1 MNEEEESKK
10 SNEEYEKHAKKISIA
25 DMKKDDYYKV
35 LGLDGL
41 KWMATEEQI
50 RSAYRKLV
58 LKYHPDKLTNPTPE
72 DRQIFLRVQDAYDVL
87 GNPEKRKAYFFALAI
102 EIVAMILQ
110 TSSSRSR
117 RSSSARTSS
126 TASPV
131 PSWTGADSAR
141 SSPCKCFMRL
151 LTQSA
156 ARHHRYAVG
165 GGGGILPILARF
177 QVVACVQRVRR
188 VQPRCTLSEP

>member
-1 MNEEEESKK
+1 MCDYCSEEGSEEEESKK
-10 SNEEYEKHAKKISIA
+10 NNEDYEKHAKKISIA

-87 GNPEKRKAYFFALAI
+87 GNPEKRKAYSSYCTFRPI
-102 EIVAMILQ
+102 GTILQ
-110 TSSSRSR
+110 MSNSQFHRLSSVRI
-117 RSSSARTSS
+117 SS
-126 TASPV
+126 TASPE
-131 PSWTGADSAR
+131 PSLIGADSVR
-141 SSPCKCFMRL
+141 SSRCRCF
-151 LTQSA
+151 
-156 ARHHRYAVG
+156 
-165 GGGGILPILARF
+165 
-177 QVVACVQRVRR
+177 
-188 VQPRCTLSEP
+188 

>member
-1 MNEEEESKK
+1 
-10 SNEEYEKHAKKISIA
+10 
-25 DMKKDDYYKV
+25 MKKDDYYKV

-117 RSSSARTSS
+117 RSSSARTF
-126 TASPV
+126 
-131 PSWTGADSAR
+131 WTGADSAR

-188 VQPRCTLSEP
+188 VQPRCTSSRLQSRRRRRSRAVRSAG

>member
-1 MNEEEESKK
+1 MRKPRRRGVVKCDECSEEVNEEEESKK
-10 SNEEYEKHAKKISIA
+10 SNEDYEKHAKKISIA

-87 GNPEKRKAYFFALAI
+87 GNPEKRKAYAFSPAI
-102 EIVAMILQ
+102 EAVGTTPRM
-110 TSSSRSR
+110 SSSQCR

-126 TASPV
+126 TASPA

-141 SSPCKCFMRL
+141 SSPCKCF
-151 LTQSA
+151 
-156 ARHHRYAVG
+156 
-165 GGGGILPILARF
+165 
-177 QVVACVQRVRR
+177 
-188 VQPRCTLSEP
+188 